1 VTSSRATP
9 LSQAAVTPKCTND
22 CQIAKRNARLA
33 DALGI
38 STDSR
43 EKAAANVV
51 YTDEL
56 VGFARVNAKF
66 LGVVERAFSE

>member
-1 VTSSRATP
+1 
-9 LSQAAVTPKCTND
+9 
-22 CQIAKRNARLA
+22 LA

-38 STDSR
+38 NTDSR

-66 LGVVERAFSE
+66 LGIVERAFSE

>member
-1 VTSSRATP
+1 
-9 LSQAAVTPKCTND
+9 
-22 CQIAKRNARLA
+22 LA

-38 STDSR
+38 NTDSR
-43 EKAAANVV
+43 EKATANVV